1 MVGAMSVALVK
12 ARASM
17 MGLMAASD
25 SVVRSLTIFEIA
37 AFDPTERPRQ
47 HHDNLGDRR
56 RRSGNATLRPAPA
69 CLHPEE
75 DR

>member
-1 MVGAMSVALVK
+1 MVGAMSVALVEGC
-12 ARASM
+12 ASM
-17 MGLMAASD
+17 MGLMAVSD
-25 SVVRSLTIFEIA
+25 SAVRSVMIFEIA

-47 HHDNLGDRR
+47 HHDNLEDRR